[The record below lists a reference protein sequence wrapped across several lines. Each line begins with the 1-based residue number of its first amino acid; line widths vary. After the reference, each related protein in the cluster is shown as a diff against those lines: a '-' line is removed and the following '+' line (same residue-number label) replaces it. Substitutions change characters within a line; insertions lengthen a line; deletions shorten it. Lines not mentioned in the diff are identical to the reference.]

1 MGVKTSGGYCRHC
14 NKNVMT
20 QKNTP
25 NHLLHLI
32 LSVFTLGLWV
42 IVWLLLI
49 LGHIGGS
56 RCTECGHKV

>member
-1 MGVKTSGGYCRHC
+1 MAVKTSGGYCRHC

-32 LSVFTLGLWV
+32 LTVLTLGVWA
-42 IVWLLLI
+42 IVWII
-49 LGHIGGS
+49 LMLSNIGGR
-56 RCTECGHKV
+56 RCTECGQKV